1 MRRQLQLTALSLMLM
16 SLGVGA
22 QTMPAPLLEAAK
34 TAVQASPDVQE
45 RWKAFLAS
53 GHAVDAARSR
63 WLPQA
68 DLTASVGRQN
78 RRTPGTDFGS
88 FSISGAQISLT
99 QLLFDGGV
107 ASSAIRG
114 AGVDRLRAYYDL
126 ADISESVTLGVTR
139 AYLDLLRYR
148 ELVTL
153 ATENYAE
160 HKRTSDMLQERSDA
174 AVARR
179 SDLEQALGR
188 LAQAEAALVDET
200 TSLRNAAVRYQRLVG
215 VMPPAQ
221 LPAWPETQKF
231 AKLPGSAD
239 ETLKAGIQ
247 SNPALR
253 AALQAI
259 RAADEAVAGRKAAYM
274 PRVDARISARTDNNL
289 SGVRGDTDRKVAE
302 IVLQQNIYRGGAD
315 AARETQA
322 TELAARARAQFDQT
336 CRQVGENLSVAFKDT
351 YTIDEQVRLLDD
363 RRLATEKTR
372 VAYRQQFDIGQ
383 RTLLDLLDTQSEYF
397 ESQRSYTNARYDQ
410 MAAEARTL
418 ASMGKLVAHLSAG
431 SADRP
436 SPADLG
442 LDAPEMDPSSQCAVP
457 TTFMDSLA
465 NIKAGLQ
472 LPERVK
478 PDNSYVALLPNAD
491 GTVGSVVVAGS
502 QGQQA
507 LTEARSA
514 ASVSGAKAPYK
525 VSDADIQRDFGDAL
539 KAQPTL
545 PQKYTLYF
553 DKGST
558 RLSRESRAEWQK
570 ALADIKQRKSVD
582 ISVSGHADTVS
593 SDRVNDALAR
603 KRAETVA
610 RMLRGAGVN
619 STAITVESFG
629 SRELQVPTPP
639 QTSELRNRR
648 AVVTVR

>member
-1 MRRQLQLTALSLMLM
+1 MRRQFKLTALGLLMF
-16 SLGVGA
+16 SIGVGA
-22 QTMPAPLLEAAK
+22 QTLPAPLVEAAK
-34 TAVQASPDVQE
+34 AAVQASPDVQE
-45 RWKAFLAS
+45 RWKAFKATEH
-53 GHAVDAARSR
+53 GVDAARSR

-68 DLTASVGRQN
+68 DLTAGVGRQS
-78 RRTPGTDFGS
+78 RRTPGTDFGTYP
-88 FSISGAQISLT
+88 IRGAEISLT

-114 AGVDRLRAYYDL
+114 ASIERLVAYYDL
-126 ADISESVTLGVTR
+126 ANVSESVTLGVTR

-160 HKRTSDMLQERSDA
+160 HKRTSDMLQERADA

-179 SDLEQALGR
+179 SDLEQAIGR
-188 LAQAEAALVDET
+188 LAQAEATLVDET
-200 TSLRNAAVRYQRLVG
+200 TNLRNAAVRYQRLVG
-215 VMPPAQ
+215 VLPPAQ
-221 LPAWPETQKF
+221 LPSWPETQKF
-231 AKLPGSAD
+231 AQLPASVE

-253 AALQAI
+253 GALQNV
-259 RAADEAVAGRKAAYM
+259 RAAQEAVAGRQAAYM
-274 PRVDARISARTDNNL
+274 PRIEARLSASTDKNL
-289 SGVRGDTDRKVAE
+289 NGVRGYTDQKIAE
-302 IVLQQNIYRGGAD
+302 IVLQQNLYRGGAD
-315 AARETQA
+315 AARHTQA
-322 TELAARARAQFDQT
+322 SELAARARAQFDQT

-351 YTIDEQVRLLDD
+351 YTIDEQVRLLDE

-397 ESQRSYTNARYDQ
+397 ESQRSFTNARYDQ
-410 MAAEARTL
+410 MIAEARTL

-431 SADRP
+431 AADRP

-442 LDAPEMDPSSQCAVP
+442 LDAPEMDPSGDCAVP
-457 TTFMDSLA
+457 VTFMDSLA

-472 LPERVK
+472 LPQRAR
-478 PDNSYVALLPNAD
+478 PDGSYVALLPNAD

-502 QGQQA
+502 QGQQT
-507 LTEARSA
+507 LTDARSA
-514 ASVSGAKAPYK
+514 ASVSGATAPYK
-525 VSDADIQRDFGDAL
+525 VTDADIQRDFGDAL
-539 KAQPTL
+539 KAQPAL

-553 DKGST
+553 DKGTT
-558 RLSRESRAEWQK
+558 RLSRESQAQWQK
-570 ALADIKQRKSVD
+570 VLADIKERKTVD
-582 ISVSGHADTVS
+582 ITVAGHADTVS
-593 SDRVNDALAR
+593 SDRINDALSR
-603 KRAETVA
+603 RRAETVA
-610 RMLRGAGVN
+610 RMLRDAGVN

-629 SRELQVPTPP
+629 ARDLQVPTPP